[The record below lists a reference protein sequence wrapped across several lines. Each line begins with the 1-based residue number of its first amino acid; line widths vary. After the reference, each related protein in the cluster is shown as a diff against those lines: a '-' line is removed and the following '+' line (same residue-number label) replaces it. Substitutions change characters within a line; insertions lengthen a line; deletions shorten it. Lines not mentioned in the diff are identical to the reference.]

1 MALQTNHMDA
11 FQHRGGKP
19 SHLNPEL
26 AKDLRS
32 HHSSLGI
39 DANDWGTTYKNAHYW
54 KQPVAED

>member
-1 MALQTNHMDA
+1 MDA
-11 FQHRGGKP
+11 FQNRGGKP

-54 KQPVAED
+54 KQPVNED